1 MLNIKNEKII
11 INNTFAGA
19 QEKMKR
25 KSLRG
30 RVDGEPNP
38 IDVHVGNRVRMYR
51 TLKGLSQERLGKE
64 LGLTFQQV
72 QKYEK
77 GLNRIGAS
85 RLWDI
90 SQVLET
96 PIALFYEGIS
106 DETQSLSPRHIQ
118 GAEISHDITTK
129 VAQLATKVDDDPL
142 NRRETLELMRA
153 YYRIPDR
160 NMAHKIFD
168 LMKSLAFPA
177 GEDNERAEDKSNN

>member
-1 MLNIKNEKII
+1 MRK
-11 INNTFAGA
+11 
-19 QEKMKR
+19 

-30 RVDGEPNP
+30 RLGNEPNP
-38 IDVHVGNRVRMYR
+38 VDIHVGNRVRMYR
-51 TLKGLSQERLGKE
+51 TLKGLSQEKLGE
-64 LGLTFQQV
+64 ALGLTFQQV

-96 PIALFYEGIS
+96 PIALFYEGIT
-106 DETQSLSPRHIQ
+106 DETGNLSPRHLQNGSSDGFADKLAQI
-118 GAEISHDITTK
+118 AEQIDK
-129 VAQLATKVDDDPL
+129 DPL

-160 NMAHKIFD
+160 NMAHKVFD
-168 LMKSLAFPA
+168 LIRSMAFPN
-177 GEDNERAEDKSNN
+177 GDDEDTNND

>member
-1 MLNIKNEKII
+1 
-11 INNTFAGA
+11 
-19 QEKMKR
+19 MKK

-30 RVDGEPNP
+30 RLDGEPNP
-38 IDVHVGNRVRMYR
+38 IDIHVGNRVRIYR
-51 TLKGLSQERLGKE
+51 TLKGLSQEKLGE
-64 LGLTFQQV
+64 ALGLTFQQV

-96 PIALFYEGIS
+96 PVALFYEGIS
-106 DETQSLSPRHIQ
+106 DETESLSPRHIQ
-118 GAEISHDITTK
+118 NVPENNDWATK
-129 VAQLATKVDDDPL
+129 VAQITSQADEDPL

-168 LMKSLAFPA
+168 LIKALAYPD
-177 GEDNERAEDKSNN
+177 GQEDLDTDKNDK